1 MRAGLR
7 WRLASAAATVLI
19 SLLLCFAL
27 GQLTPGDAFTALEM
41 DPSVPPATLAHL
53 RALYEPH
60 QPLFERLG
68 AWLAGLGRGEWGY
81 SLQYHRPVLSLL
93 RHRLPLSLELMGLGL
108 AMAWALGLCLALLPA
123 WLGEHARWR
132 TERLL
137 EGLLHGAGALV
148 TGLPLGVLAVL
159 ALVWAP
165 VAWLPAGAQPS
176 PWLPAAVLALAFLPT
191 IYFQAAHALTRVRQ
205 RGFVQQARA
214 NGLGPARIVLLHV
227 LPNCSDVLVPIA
239 SLTLSQALIELV
251 ILEPLLGWP
260 GVGQLSI
267 QAAESRDMP
276 VLAALVLITSLLV
289 IGSNWASE
297 LVQYWLNPQL
307 QSRRQ
312 FAQTAGAE

>member
-27 GQLTPGDAFTALEM
+27 GQLTPGDAFTSLEM

-53 RALYEPH
+53 RTLYAPH
-60 QPLFERLG
+60 RPMIERLG
-68 AWLAGLGRGEWGY
+68 AWLAGLTRGEWGY

-93 RHRLPLSLELMGLGL
+93 RHRLPLSLELMVLGL
-108 AMAWALGLCLALLPA
+108 AMAWALGLGLALLPA
-123 WLGEHARWR
+123 WLGERACWR
-132 TERLL
+132 TQRAFD
-137 EGLLHGAGALV
+137 GVLHGAGALL

-165 VAWLPAGAQPS
+165 VTWLPAGAQPS

-191 IYFQAAHALTRVRQ
+191 VYFQAAHALARIEQ

-214 NGLGPARIVLLHV
+214 AGLGPARIVLRHV

-267 QAAESRDMP
+267 QAAEGRDMP
-276 VLAALVLITSLLV
+276 VLAALVLLTSLLV
-289 IGSNWASE
+289 IGSNWLSE
-297 LVQYWLNPQL
+297 LVQYGLNPQL
-307 QSRRQ
+307 QRGRR
-312 FAQTAGAE
+312 FARMAGAD